1 MPYFEYKGIRAGKYV
16 EDQIEALNNEEA
28 ADKLKQQ
35 KIIITKL
42 TKSKKKKL
50 KIKKK
55 NPFLLALARV
65 LKLKKFYY
73 LLNSSLL

>member
-1 MPYFEYKGIRAGKYV
+1 MLNFEYKGISAGKYV
-16 EDQIEALNNEEA
+16 EGEIEALNNEEA
-28 ADKLKQQ
+28 ADKLKQK

-42 TKSKKKKL
+42 FKSKKKL

-55 NPFLLALARV
+55 NPFLLASV
-65 LKLKKFYY
+65 QELKLKKFYY

>member
-35 KIIITKL
+35 NIIITKI
-42 TKSKKKKL
+42 TKSKKKTKD
-50 KIKKK
+50 KKK
-55 NPFLLALARV
+55 NPFLLTSVRV

-73 LLNSSLL
+73 LPNSLLL